1 MHVHYYS
8 ATHQSLIYDVVNDI
22 QVHPLQKRTGGHKD
36 ELYCIAC
43 IRPSTRHPVSHVC
56 VSVGGCDP
64 S

>member
-8 ATHQSLIYDVVNDI
+8 ATHQSLIYDIVNDI

-43 IRPSTRHPVSHVC
+43 IRTTHQTSCESCVC
-56 VSVGGCDP
+56 IRWWM
-64 S
+64 